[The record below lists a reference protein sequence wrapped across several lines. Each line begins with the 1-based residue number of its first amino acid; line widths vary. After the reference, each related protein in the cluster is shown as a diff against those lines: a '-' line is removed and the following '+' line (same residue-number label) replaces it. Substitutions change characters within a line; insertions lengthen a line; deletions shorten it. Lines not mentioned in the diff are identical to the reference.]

1 MLARTHIALG
11 LIAALFTATFIGASY
26 FESSFDAV
34 TLLIIVVAALLPDLD
49 MGTSSLAGKFGIFK
63 ANHIQKIW
71 LVVLMILGI
80 LTTFYLKDTPVFY
93 GVLFI
98 LILCGLFSK
107 DFAKKSYH
115 VLRNF
120 VQGMVGI
127 GFVAAAYYYRQPPL
141 LGIGTVLLLLL
152 FSKHRGLSH
161 SILFVI
167 ITYAIVR
174 SISTFYGYKD
184 YSLLFG
190 VTVLS
195 HVVGDM
201 FTKAGVMLLYPF
213 SQKRIKLPY
222 TIKTGGK
229 LENIIFFLACLGVF
243 RLIKLL

>member
-1 MLARTHIALG
+1 MLARTHILLG
-11 LIAALFTATFIGASY
+11 LAAALLTATFIGSSH

-34 TLLIIVVAALLPDLD
+34 TLSIIVLAALLPDLD
-49 MGTSSLAGKFGIFK
+49 MGTSSLAGKFGVLK
-63 ANHIQKIW
+63 AESIQKIW
-71 LVVLMILGI
+71 LVVLGILGVI
-80 LTTFYLKDTPVFY
+80 ATLYLRETPIFY
-93 GVLFI
+93 GALFI
-98 LILCGLFSK
+98 LLLGALFSK
-107 DFAKKSYH
+107 DFAKKSYY

-120 VQGMVGI
+120 VQGMVGL
-127 GFVAAAYYYRQPPL
+127 GFIAAAYYYRQPPL

-167 ITYAIVR
+167 VTYAIVK
-174 SISTFYGYKD
+174 SISSFYGYKD
-184 YSLLFG
+184 YSILFG
-190 VTVLS
+190 ITVLS

-201 FTKAGVMLLYPF
+201 FTKTGVVLFYPF
-213 SQKRIKLPY
+213 SQKRIKFPY